1 MSESKIPEPSSHH
14 APVSHSQAQT
24 LDDVTVKLTQQER
37 EAYAGARAPVSAG
50 WQPPSVEELQA
61 KLPQFEILRLLG
73 RGGMGAVYEGRQISL
88 DRAVALKILPP
99 ELGADDAQ
107 FVERFQNEAR
117 AMAKLNHPG
126 IVNVHDFGE
135 SADGLLYIVMEFV
148 EGTDIAQMI
157 SKQGCMP
164 AVQAVPMIIKICEA
178 LHYAHERG
186 IIHRDIKPSNI
197 LIGTD
202 DMVKVADFGLAKVRA
217 ADQSQFTTSGGA
229 LGTLHFMAPEA
240 FIPDA
245 VVDRRADVYAVGV
258 MLYQMFT
265 TRLPQGLFEMPSVY
279 VAGLDA
285 RYDEIISR
293 SLRVDRE
300 LRFQSAEELG
310 QALAQVLTQAP
321 QTEDEDEDQG
331 HGMGWFL

>member
-1 MSESKIPEPSSHH
+1 MSEPKIPEPSPCNES
-14 APVSHSQAQT
+14 VSPSQAQT
-24 LDDVTVKLTQQER
+24 QDGVTIKLSHLAGEP
-37 EAYAGARAPVSAG
+37 YAGARAPASAG
-50 WQPPSVEELQA
+50 WQPPLIGELQA

-73 RGGMGAVYEGRQISL
+73 RGGMGAVYQGRQISL
-88 DRAVALKILPP
+88 DRQVALKILPP

-148 EGTDIAQMI
+148 EGTDIAQII
-157 SKQGCMP
+157 SKQGCMS
-164 AVQAVPMIIKICEA
+164 AAQAVPMILKVCEA

-197 LIGTD
+197 LIGAD
-202 DMVKVADFGLAKVRA
+202 DGVKVADFGLAKVRA
-217 ADQSQFTTSGGA
+217 MDQSQFTTSGGA
-229 LGTLHFMAPEA
+229 LGTLHFMAPES
-240 FIPDA
+240 FIPNV

-258 MLYQMFT
+258 MLYQMLT
-265 TRLPQGLFEMPSVY
+265 TRLPQGLFEMPSAY
-279 VAGLDA
+279 VAGIDA
-285 RYDEIISR
+285 RYDDIISR
-293 SLRVDRE
+293 SLRDDRT
-300 LRFQSAEELG
+300 LRYQSTEELKL
-310 QALAQVLTQAP
+310 ALSQVLTQAP
-321 QTEDEDEDQG
+321 QVDGEEQG